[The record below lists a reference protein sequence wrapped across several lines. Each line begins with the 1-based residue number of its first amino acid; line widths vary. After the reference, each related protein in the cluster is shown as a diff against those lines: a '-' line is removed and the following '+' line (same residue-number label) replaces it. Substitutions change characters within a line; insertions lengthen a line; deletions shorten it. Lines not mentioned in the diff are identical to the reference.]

1 MRRMSPATYLW
12 PGLPQLWYEGA
23 WSALAL
29 AIGFGL
35 LLNLLLAVTF
45 VWIELLT
52 PPLLTVGWLALGVLW
67 LLSVI
72 GARGA
77 VQRTMEPAQDEA
89 GQDLFR
95 SAQSEYLRGNWFQAE
110 AILLRLLERD
120 PRDAEARLLL
130 ATLLRHTKR
139 FKEAREQLACLARF
153 ESAERWTEEIEREQG
168 FLSASQTPLIDWL
181 GSIKAPT
188 AIKPSDARQA
198 NQQAA

>member
-1 MRRMSPATYLW
+1 
-12 PGLPQLWYEGA
+12 
-23 WSALAL
+23 
-29 AIGFGL
+29 
-35 LLNLLLAVTF
+35 
-45 VWIELLT
+45 
-52 PPLLTVGWLALGVLW
+52 
-67 LLSVI
+67 
-72 GARGA
+72 
-77 VQRTMEPAQDEA
+77 MEPAQDEA